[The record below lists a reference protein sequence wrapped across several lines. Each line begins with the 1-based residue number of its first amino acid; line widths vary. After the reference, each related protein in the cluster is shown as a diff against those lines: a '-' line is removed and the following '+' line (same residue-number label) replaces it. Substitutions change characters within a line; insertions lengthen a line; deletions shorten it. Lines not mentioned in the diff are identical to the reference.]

1 MNDVLPII
9 GVAAIAFLAT
19 NADNLLLLFAF
30 LADRSFKP
38 WQVIV
43 GYALGMVAI
52 LALSWLVAWF
62 AHFLRPDYVGFLG
75 IVPIGF
81 GLKRL
86 FDRFVRHADSA
97 KPASSQR
104 STHSQI
110 ITVALADVAHG
121 PDTIILF
128 SALLTDADLVAQ
140 FSISIAYLVF
150 VFGWCSLGFFLL
162 RHPRVRG
169 PAQRYGDHLSPYLLI
184 GVGIYIVLNTI
195 HDLAPP

>member
-1 MNDVLPII
+1 MNELLPVI

-19 NADNLLLLFAF
+19 NVDNLFLLFAF
-30 LADRSFKP
+30 LADRSFTP

-52 LALSWLVAWF
+52 LVLSWLVAWF
-62 AHFLRPDYVGFLG
+62 AHFLRPDYVGLFG
-75 IVPIGF
+75 IVPIGL

-86 FDRFVRHADSA
+86 YDRFARCADSA
-97 KPASSQR
+97 EPTSSKH
-104 STHSQI
+104 STNSQI

-128 SALLTDADLVAQ
+128 SALLADADLVAQ
-140 FSISIAYLVF
+140 FSISIAYLVL
-150 VFGWCSLGFFLL
+150 VIGWSSLGFFLL

-169 PAQRYGDHLSPYLLI
+169 PAQRYGDRLSPYLLI

>member
-9 GVAAIAFLAT
+9 GVAAAAFVAT

-30 LADRSFKP
+30 LADHSYKA

-62 AHFLRPDYVGFLG
+62 AHFLRPDYVGLLG
-75 IVPIGF
+75 VVPIGL

-86 FDRFVRHADSA
+86 YDRFVRHTDSA
-97 KPASSQR
+97 EPASSSR
-104 STHSQI
+104 PTHSQI

-128 SALLTDADLVAQ
+128 SALLADADLVAQ
-140 FSISIAYLVF
+140 FSISIAYLVL
-150 VFGWCSLGFFLL
+150 VIGWSSLGFFLL
-162 RHPRVRG
+162 GHPRVRG
-169 PAQRYGDHLSPYLLI
+169 PAQRYGNQLSPYLLI

>member
-52 LALSWLVAWF
+52 LALSCLVAWF

-97 KPASSQR
+97 KPASSKR

-110 ITVALADVAHG
+110 ITVALADIAHG

-128 SALLTDADLVAQ
+128 SALLADADLVAQ
-140 FSISIAYLVF
+140 FSISIAYLFLVIA
-150 VFGWCSLGFFLL
+150 WCSLGFFLL

>member
-9 GVAAIAFLAT
+9 GVAAVAFVAT

-30 LADRSFKP
+30 LADHSYKA

-62 AHFLRPDYVGFLG
+62 AHFLRPDYVGLLG
-75 IVPIGF
+75 VVPIGL

-86 FDRFVRHADSA
+86 YDRFVRHADSA
-97 KPASSQR
+97 EPASSSR
-104 STHSQI
+104 PTHSQI

-128 SALLTDADLVAQ
+128 SALLADADLVAQ
-140 FSISIAYLVF
+140 FSISIAYLVL
-150 VFGWCSLGFFLL
+150 VIGWSSLGFFLL
-162 RHPRVRG
+162 GHPRVRG
-169 PAQRYGDHLSPYLLI
+169 PAQRYGNQLSPYLLI

>member
-75 IVPIGF
+75 IVPIGL

-86 FDRFVRHADSA
+86 FDRFVRPADSA
-97 KPASSQR
+97 ETASSKR

-110 ITVALADVAHG
+110 VTVALADVAHG

-128 SALLTDADLVAQ
+128 SALLADADLVAQ
-140 FSISIAYLVF
+140 FSISIAYLFLVIA
-150 VFGWCSLGFFLL
+150 WCSLGFFLL

-184 GVGIYIVLNTI
+184 GVGIYILLNTI

>member
-1 MNDVLPII
+1 MNDLLPIF
-9 GVAAIAFLAT
+9 GVAAIAFVAT

-30 LADRSFKP
+30 LADRSFKA

-43 GYALGMVAI
+43 GYALGMIAI
-52 LALSWLVAWF
+52 LGLSWLVAWF
-62 AHFLRPDYVGFLG
+62 AHFLRPEYVGLLG
-75 IVPIGF
+75 IVPIGL

-86 FDRFVRHADSA
+86 YDRFVRHTRSA
-97 KPASSQR
+97 ESASFKR

-128 SALLTDADLVAQ
+128 SALLADSDLIAQ
-140 FSISIAYLVF
+140 FSISIAYFVLVI
-150 VFGWCSLGFFLL
+150 GWCSLGFFLL

-169 PAQRYGDHLSPYLLI
+169 PAQRYGEHLSPYLLI
-184 GVGIYIVLNTI
+184 GVGIYILLNTF

>member
-9 GVAAIAFLAT
+9 GVAAVAFVAT
-19 NADNLLLLFAF
+19 NADNLVLLFAF
-30 LADRSFKP
+30 LADHSYKA

-62 AHFLRPDYVGFLG
+62 AHFLRPDYVGLLG
-75 IVPIGF
+75 VVPIGL

-86 FDRFVRHADSA
+86 YDRFARHTDSA
-97 KPASSQR
+97 EPASSKR

-121 PDTIILF
+121 PDTIVLF
-128 SALLTDADLVAQ
+128 SALLADADLVAQ
-140 FSISIAYLVF
+140 FSISIAYLVL
-150 VFGWCSLGFFLL
+150 VVAWCSLGFFLL

-195 HDLAPP
+195 HDLAPS

>member
-1 MNDVLPII
+1 MFSLGALARPFPHERLAPDF

-38 WQVIV
+38 WQVIA

-75 IVPIGF
+75 VVPIGL

-86 FDRFVRHADSA
+86 YDRFVRHAGSPE
-97 KPASSQR
+97 PASSRR

-128 SALLTDADLVAQ
+128 SALLADADLVAQ
-140 FSISIAYLVF
+140 FSISIAYLVL
-150 VFGWCSLGFFLL
+150 VFGWCALGFFLL

-169 PAQRYGDHLSPYLLI
+169 AAV
-184 GVGIYIVLNTI
+184 GVLETI
-195 HDLAPP
+195 FHRIC

>member
-1 MNDVLPII
+1 MSSLLPVI

-38 WQVIV
+38 WEVIV
-43 GYALGMVAI
+43 GYGFGMVTI

-62 AHFLRPDYVGFLG
+62 AHFLHPEYVGLLG
-75 IVPIGF
+75 VVPIGL

-86 FDRFVRHADSA
+86 YDRFVRPADSA
-97 KPASSQR
+97 EPASSRR
-104 STHSQI
+104 STQSQI

-121 PDTIILF
+121 PDTIVLF
-128 SALLTDADLVAQ
+128 SALLADADLVAR
-140 FSISIAYLVF
+140 FSISITYLILVI
-150 VFGWCSLGFFLL
+150 GWSSLGFCLL

-169 PAQRYGDHLSPYLLI
+169 PAQRYGDQLSPYLLI

>member
-1 MNDVLPII
+1 MNDLLPIL

-30 LADRSFKP
+30 LADRSYKT

-62 AHFLRPDYVGFLG
+62 AHFLRPDYVGLLG
-75 IVPIGF
+75 VVPIGL

-86 FDRFVRHADSA
+86 YDQFVRHTDSA
-97 KPASSQR
+97 EPASSKR
-104 STHSQI
+104 STHSQV

-121 PDTIILF
+121 PDTTILF
-128 SALLTDADLVAQ
+128 SALLADADLVAQ
-140 FSISIAYLVF
+140 FSISITYLVL
-150 VFGWCSLGFFLL
+150 VIGWCSLGFFLL

-169 PAQRYGDHLSPYLLI
+169 PAQRYGNHLSPYLLI

>member
-1 MNDVLPII
+1 MNDLLPIL
-9 GVAAIAFLAT
+9 GVAAIAFIAT

-30 LADRSFKP
+30 LADRSFKA
-38 WQVIV
+38 WQVII
-43 GYALGMVAI
+43 GYAFGMVAI

-62 AHFLRPDYVGFLG
+62 AHFLRPEYAGLLG
-75 IVPIGF
+75 IVPIGL

-86 FDRFVRHADSA
+86 YDQFVRQTKSA
-97 KPASSQR
+97 VLTSSKR

-121 PDTIILF
+121 PDTIVLF
-128 SALLTDADLVAQ
+128 SALLADSDLVAQ
-140 FSISIAYLVF
+140 FSISIAYFVLVI
-150 VFGWCSLGFFLL
+150 GWCSLGFFLL

-169 PAQRYGDHLSPYLLI
+169 PAQRYGEHLSPYLLI
-184 GVGIYIVLNTI
+184 GVGIYVLLNTV

>member
-43 GYALGMVAI
+43 GYTLGMVAI

-75 IVPIGF
+75 VVPIGL

-86 FDRFVRHADSA
+86 YGRFVRHTDSA
-97 KPASSQR
+97 EPGSSKR

-128 SALLTDADLVAQ
+128 SALLADADLVAQ
-140 FSISIAYLVF
+140 FSISITYLILVI
-150 VFGWCSLGFFLL
+150 GWSSLGFFLV

-169 PAQRYGDHLSPYLLI
+169 PAQRYGGHLSPYLLI

>member
-1 MNDVLPII
+1 MNDLLPII

-75 IVPIGF
+75 VVPIGL

-86 FDRFVRHADSA
+86 YDRFVRYANSA
-97 KPASSQR
+97 EPASSR
-104 STHSQI
+104 SSTHSQI

-128 SALLTDADLVAQ
+128 QRFSPTPTWLRNFPFRSLISSSFLDGARSAFPCSDIRASAAQ
-140 FSISIAYLVF
+140 
-150 VFGWCSLGFFLL
+150 
-162 RHPRVRG
+162 
-169 PAQRYGDHLSPYLLI
+169 LS
-184 GVGIYIVLNTI
+184 VTETI
-195 HDLAPP
+195 FHRIC

>member
-1 MNDVLPII
+1 MNDLLPIF
-9 GVAAIAFLAT
+9 GVAAIAFIAT

-62 AHFLRPDYVGFLG
+62 AHFLRAEYVGLLG
-75 IVPIGF
+75 IVPIGL

-86 FDRFVRHADSA
+86 YDRFVRHTSSA
-97 KPASSQR
+97 EPASFER

-128 SALLTDADLVAQ
+128 SALLADSDLIAQ
-140 FSISIAYLVF
+140 FSISIAYLVL
-150 VFGWCSLGFFLL
+150 VIGWCSLGFFLL

-169 PAQRYGDHLSPYLLI
+169 PAQRYGEHLSPYLLI
-184 GVGIYIVLNTI
+184 GVGIYILLNTV